1 MNPIN
6 VLHFWF
12 DELEPKQ
19 HFIKDKQLDD
29 EIKRRFL
36 SLHEA
41 IIAGETAEWR
51 EHLDGRRAEIIV
63 LDQFSRNMF
72 RGEGKAF
79 ASDPLALALAQECL
93 RQCDTSSLSAE
104 EYSFI
109 IMPFMHAESMKIQK
123 QALELFDQP
132 GLERSLKFAKAH
144 ADIIQKFG
152 RFPHRNKALGRE
164 STPAEIEFMKTHDG
178 F

>member
-1 MNPIN
+1 MNPTN

-19 HFIKDKQLDD
+19 HFMKDKQLDD

-36 SLHEA
+36 SLHKA
-41 IIAGETAEWR
+41 IMAGETAEWR

-93 RQCDTSSLSAE
+93 RQCDTSGLSAE

-132 GLERSLKFAKAH
+132 GLERSLPFAQAP
-144 ADIIQKFG
+144 ADIMEKFG